1 MIMDESIV
9 TIGISGING
18 INGKMESGRQ
28 TTKHTAE
35 AISLEESM
43 IIDVNLTSHE
53 YLKLSNFE
61 CFLYVIKLKEEAPMD
76 TEH

>member
-1 MIMDESIV
+1 MIMDKSIV
-9 TIGISGING
+9 IIGISGING
-18 INGKMESGRQ
+18 INGKMESGRK

-53 YLKLSNFE
+53 YLKSSNFE
-61 CFLYVIKLKEEAPMD
+61 CFLYVSKLKEEAPMD
-76 TEH
+76 KEH